1 MNDVNEEG
9 FDMNFGGSASQL
21 ALAAAVL
28 LALSG
33 CKTIHHI
40 AHGGSCN
47 KPQPY
52 MRASSIPPL
61 SIPPGLDAPD
71 NSHALAVPKLDEPAP
86 PPRGPKEPCLDA
98 PPSFNVPQPNA
109 RPGA

>member
-1 MNDVNEEG
+1 
-9 FDMNFGGSASQL
+9 MNFGGSASRV
-21 ALAAAVL
+21 AFAAAML
-28 LALSG
+28 LALGG

-40 AHGGSCN
+40 TNGDNCN

-52 MRASSIPPL
+52 MRATSIAPL
-61 SIPPGLDAPD
+61 AIPPGLDAPD
-71 NSHALAVPKLDEPAP
+71 SSHALDVPKLNEPAP
-86 PPRGPKEPCLDA
+86 PPRGAKDPCLDS